1 MTMLRHHH
9 HYHCHHRHHDH
20 ETDRAAAESGPL
32 KLVEVE
38 EGARQGAAPVVGDYK
53 DLIII
58 WIVMTT
64 MNNDY
69 VCNCGPS
76 DQIVM
81 MIMIIMM
88 RTMVIMMML
97 MTIIMT
103 KTSGLESFVALLFA
117 ETVNTSLALPSDSC
131 DNAGGF

>member
-1 MTMLRHHH
+1 M
-9 HYHCHHRHHDH
+9 
-20 ETDRAAAESGPL
+20 
-32 KLVEVE
+32 
-38 EGARQGAAPVVGDYK
+38 
-53 DLIII
+53 
-58 WIVMTT
+58 
-64 MNNDY
+64 
-69 VCNCGPS
+69 
-76 DQIVM
+76 M

-88 RTMVIMMML
+88 RTMVTMMML